1 VWHSVI
7 PTHARAV
14 IWIALFVWP
23 PRYAGWVHELSI
35 AVSLVELASEE
46 AGRLGDVRVEALH
59 VRIGP
64 LAGVV
69 EEALRFSFDL
79 AAEGTAI
86 DGARLEIER
95 VPLTIRCS
103 RCKAERELP
112 SAQHLR
118 CPACA
123 EPAQDI
129 VRGRE
134 LELRALEVTDR
145 AAAHR

>member
-1 VWHSVI
+1 M
-7 PTHARAV
+7 
-14 IWIALFVWP
+14 
-23 PRYAGWVHELSI
+23 HELSI
-35 AVSLVELASEE
+35 ALSLVELASEE
-46 AGRLGDVRVEALH
+46 AGRLGDVRVEAVH

-69 EEALRFSFDL
+69 VEALRFSFDL
-79 AAEGTAI
+79 AAEGTAV

-95 VPLTIRCS
+95 VPLVIRCAP
-103 RCKAERELP
+103 CDAERDLP

-118 CPACA
+118 CPVCS
-123 EPAQDI
+123 EPAQEI
-129 VRGRE
+129 VSGRE

>member
-1 VWHSVI
+1 MAHSVI
-7 PTHARAV
+7 ASHSPAV
-14 IWIALFVWP
+14 IWIAFQARAAQYGGP
-23 PRYAGWVHELSI
+23 VHELSI
-35 AVSLVELASEE
+35 ALSLVELASEE

-79 AAEGTAI
+79 AAEGSPVE
-86 DGARLEIER
+86 GARLEIER

-103 RCKAERELP
+103 RCDAERELA

-118 CPACA
+118 CPVCA
-123 EPAQDI
+123 EPAHEI